1 MINITITI
9 GFLQIAATFAAE
21 VPEETFSACSFSIKN
36 ALVASGPCKVSAIG
50 DDSSYVGFDNEY
62 VFVYLLRGE
71 AEGFRGYWNEYES
84 HAHTPIG
91 MLSIDGNCWSGEMA
105 SLCLK

>member
-1 MINITITI
+1 MQLAALSLAD
-9 GFLQIAATFAAE
+9 GEPQRYASCRFLIEAAI
-21 VPEETFSACSFSIKN
+21 VS
-36 ALVASGPCKVSAIG
+36 SGPCKVSAIG
-50 DDSSYVGFDNEY
+50 GDSYYVGFKNEN
-62 VFVYLLRGE
+62 VFVYLLRDE
-71 AEGFRGYWNEYES
+71 TDGFRGYWNEYES

>member
-1 MINITITI
+1 MLDV
-9 GFLQIAATFAAE
+9 LQIVMLSLADGEAKRFPSCRFLIE
-21 VPEETFSACSFSIKN
+21 DVI
-36 ALVASGPCKVSAIG
+36 ALSGPCKVSTIG
-50 DDSSYVGFDNEY
+50 EESYYVGFDNEY
-62 VFVYLLRGE
+62 VFVYLLKDG
-71 AEGFRGYWNEYES
+71 ADNFRGYWNEYES